1 MDIWHWHSF
10 VSCYALLLLLFVP
23 RPGYLF
29 SQLRTSSTK
38 RACLKLTIH
47 SSRTLRFIFLCVGK
61 KNAFILPKLHRPFY
75 LLLSQNKVNQPFF
88 SEKTKQSKRPKNSWF
103 FVNWLF
109 TWSYINNLESLY
121 EFIYPFHCSIILTWW
136 YDIFTNAYACQEMW
150 KWTQL

>member
-47 SSRTLRFIFLCVGK
+47 SSRTLRFIFLCVSK
-61 KNAFILPKLHRPFY
+61 KNAFRPPQLIGLFIFCCHKTRSISHSS
-75 LLLSQNKVNQPFF
+75 LR
-88 SEKTKQSKRPKNSWF
+88 KTKQSKRPKN
-103 FVNWLF
+103 FVRCFVKWLF
-109 TWSYINNLESLY
+109 TWSDINNLSLWVL
-121 EFIYPFHCSIILTWW
+121 IYPFHCSIILTWW
-136 YDIFTNAYACQEMW
+136 YDIFTNTYACQEMC